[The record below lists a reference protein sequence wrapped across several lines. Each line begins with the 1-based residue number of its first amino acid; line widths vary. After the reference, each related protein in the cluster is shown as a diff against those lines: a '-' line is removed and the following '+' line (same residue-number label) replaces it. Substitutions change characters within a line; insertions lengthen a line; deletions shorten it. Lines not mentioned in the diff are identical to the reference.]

1 MNLKSVPCS
10 KPRLRWP
17 LAATIIVLLACGL
30 AIKAYS
36 NIQGVIEGPIAVK
49 QLQDDPIDYA
59 IGQTVAS
66 ANVPGMIATGA
77 VLTLIALW
85 SSYVARSFF
94 CGRGNRYEFPT
105 QTN

>member
-1 MNLKSVPCS
+1 V
-10 KPRLRWP
+10 
-17 LAATIIVLLACGL
+17 VLACGL
-30 AIKAYS
+30 AIKTYS

-49 QLQDDPIDYA
+49 QLQDDPMDYA

-66 ANVPGMIATGA
+66 ANVPGMIATVA
-77 VLTLIALW
+77 VLTLVVVW
-85 SSYVARSFF
+85 SSYVARCFF